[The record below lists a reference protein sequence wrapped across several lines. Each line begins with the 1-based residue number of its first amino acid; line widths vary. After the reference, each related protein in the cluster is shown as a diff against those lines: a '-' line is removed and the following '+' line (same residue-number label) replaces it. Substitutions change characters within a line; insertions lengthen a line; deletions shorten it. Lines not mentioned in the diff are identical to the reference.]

1 MPTFQLT
8 LAYDLSV
15 YGSTEVEADN
25 LADAIEKVRDSDVSP
40 DLWDQVYDSDSSDA
54 FNYRVVEVGDA
65 EYNVLATDIQI
76 SEPDGQTT
84 LPAEVVLA
92 NLTASIISN

>member
-8 LAYDLSV
+8 LAYDVSV
-15 YGSTEVEADN
+15 YGLTEVEADN
-25 LADAIEKVRDSDVSP
+25 LADAIEKVRDSDEAP
-40 DLWDQVYDSDSSDA
+40 HLWDQVYDSDSSDS
-54 FNYRVVEVGDA
+54 FNYRVVEVGD
-65 EYNVLATDIQI
+65 EDHNTLATGIQI
-76 SEPDGQTT
+76 SDPNGAAS

>member
-1 MPTFQLT
+1 MPKFSIMVS
-8 LAYDLSV
+8 YDISSYRNV
-15 YGSTEVEADN
+15 TVEADN
-25 LADAIEKVRDSDVSP
+25 LAAAVEWVRDDPDV
-40 DLWDQVYDSDSSDA
+40 WDFFAADYETA
-54 FNYRVVEVGDA
+54 HNYRIIEVLDEDDIILVE
-65 EYNVLATDIQI
+65 DIQI

>member
-1 MPTFQLT
+1 MPAFSIMVSYDIS
-8 LAYDLSV
+8 AYRNV
-15 YGSTEVEADN
+15 TVEADN
-25 LADAIEKVRDSDVSP
+25 LAAAVEWVRDDPDV
-40 DLWDQVYDSDSSDA
+40 WDFFAADYETA
-54 FNYRVVEVGDA
+54 HNYRIIEVLDENDIILVE
-65 EYNVLATDIQI
+65 DIQI

>member
-1 MPTFQLT
+1 MVSYDIS
-8 LAYDLSV
+8 AYRNV
-15 YGSTEVEADN
+15 TVEADN
-25 LADAIEKVRDSDVSP
+25 LAAAVEWVRDDPDV
-40 DLWDQVYDSDSSDA
+40 WDFFAADYETA
-54 FNYRVVEVGDA
+54 HNYRIIEVLDENDIILVE
-65 EYNVLATDIQI
+65 DIQI

>member
-8 LAYDLSV
+8 LAYDVSV
-15 YGSTEVEADN
+15 YGLAEVEADN
-25 LADAIEKVRDSDVSP
+25 LADAIEKVRDSDEALH
-40 DLWDQVYDSDSSDA
+40 LWDQVYDSDSSDS

-65 EYNVLATDIQI
+65 EYNTLATGIQI
-76 SEPDGQTT
+76 SDPNGAAS

>member
-1 MPTFQLT
+1 MPAFSIMVS
-8 LAYDLSV
+8 YDISSYRNV
-15 YGSTEVEADN
+15 TVEADN
-25 LADAIEKVRDSDVSP
+25 LAAAVEWVRDDPDV
-40 DLWDQVYDSDSSDA
+40 WDFFTADYETA
-54 FNYRVVEVGDA
+54 HNYRIIEVLDEDDIILVE
-65 EYNVLATDIQI
+65 DIQI